1 MLQLASHVISMLA
14 ARKQVDVA
22 EMRRAV
28 LARLIEALVSDD
40 PMAAARLLEEM
51 RRQRIPA
58 ESLIDD
64 ILPEAARSLGA
75 AWDRDQI
82 SFVDVTIGSMRLQ
95 GMLRDI
101 EMRTAQD
108 IAPQAG
114 AGSVLVIVPSDEQHT
129 LGALVISNRMRRMG
143 VSVCLRIMPGTNLLR
158 DLLANRNF
166 DAVMLSVSASEN
178 LDLASKV
185 VKLVRQG
192 TQAGRMRA
200 PPVIV
205 GGALVAAGADVGA
218 RIEADLATC
227 DLEEALR
234 FSGLDVDGLGL
245 RQRA

>member
-1 MLQLASHVISMLA
+1 
-14 ARKQVDVA
+14 
-22 EMRRAV
+22 
-28 LARLIEALVSDD
+28 
-40 PMAAARLLEEM
+40 
-51 RRQRIPA
+51 
-58 ESLIDD
+58 
-64 ILPEAARSLGA
+64 
-75 AWDRDQI
+75 
-82 SFVDVTIGSMRLQ
+82 
-95 GMLRDI
+95 
-101 EMRTAQD
+101 
-108 IAPQAG
+108 
-114 AGSVLVIVPSDEQHT
+114 
-129 LGALVISNRMRRMG
+129 MRRMG